1 MANEPVQASTLAMN
15 ALDQLEVPLSL
26 AALEHAKPPT
36 DRLSGTFYAAM
47 EIIKDAV
54 EHHN

>member
-1 MANEPVQASTLAMN
+1 MANEPVQATTLAMN
-15 ALDQLEVPLSL
+15 ALDQQEVLMSL

-36 DRLSGTFYAAM
+36 DRLSGTFYAAV
-47 EIIKDAV
+47 EIIKDTV